1 MCPDQNRQG
10 RRCAAFFYTPVL
22 SRMIG
27 HPLYNWVAAN
37 GNRLSSVRLER
48 VNSRDPRRNSP
59 PGPFNAISLFPSSG
73 DDQVTSKSPLNQ
85 STRSLSF
92 RTIEGLSFMLSIPRH
107 GTPYD
112 RKPA

>member
-59 PGPFNAISLFPSSG
+59 PQVRSARYHYFRHPGMTKYQQISPKPKYK
-73 DDQVTSKSPLNQ
+73 VPLLSYNRRLVVHVVY
-85 STRSLSF
+85 ST
-92 RTIEGLSFMLSIPRH
+92 TWHSI
-107 GTPYD
+107 
-112 RKPA
+112 

>member
-48 VNSRDPRRNSP
+48 VNSRDLRRKWP

-73 DDQVTSKSPLNQ
+73 DDEVPASLPLNQ
-85 STRSLSF
+85 STRSLSL
-92 RTIEGLSFMLSIPRH
+92 RTIEGLSFMLSIRRH